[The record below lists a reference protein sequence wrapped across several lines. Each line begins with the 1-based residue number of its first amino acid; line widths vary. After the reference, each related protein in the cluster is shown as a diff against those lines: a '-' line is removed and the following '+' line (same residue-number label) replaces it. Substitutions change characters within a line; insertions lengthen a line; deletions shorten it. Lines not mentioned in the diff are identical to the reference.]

1 MPLDVAVAILP
12 QPWFELGTGSPLSD
26 LLFAA
31 IVSLGFAV
39 QATVGFGSM
48 LVIVGLA
55 GQLLPI
61 GELVPIGVLL
71 SLVPNSMLT
80 LRYRRHVG
88 WRILLLG
95 VLPMMLIGVPAGVV
109 LMAHLPV
116 PTVRGIYGALILAM
130 ASRELLRMQRKL
142 GPEAPLG
149 RWAAGALLLVGGV
162 IHGMFTTSGPMVVTV
177 LGRLGLSKQT
187 FRSTLLAL
195 WLSLG
200 LWTAGTLVIAERLD
214 GGTVWT
220 ALRLLPT
227 LLIGTWLGDRLHR
240 RVDPLQF
247 ARWVQVLLVLSGLS
261 LIVRALGG

>member
-1 MPLDVAVAILP
+1 MPPDLANVGLP
-12 QPWFELGTGSPLSD
+12 AMLELGTGSALGD
-26 LLFAA
+26 AAFAI

-61 GELVPIGVLL
+61 ADLVPIGVLL

-80 LRYRRHVG
+80 LRDRRHVG
-88 WRILLLG
+88 WRILALG
-95 VLPMMLIGVPAGVV
+95 VLPMMLLGVPLGVT
-109 LMAHLPV
+109 LIAHLPNA
-116 PTVRGIYGALILAM
+116 TVRGLYGALILAM

-149 RWAAGALLLVGGV
+149 RGAAGLLLLVAGIV
-162 IHGMFTTSGPMVVTV
+162 HGMFTTSGPMVVTV

-200 LWTAGTLVIAERLD
+200 LWTAGSLVVAERLD

-220 ALRLLPT
+220 AVRLLPT
-227 LLIGTWLGDRLHR
+227 LLVGTWLGDRLHR
-240 RVDPLQF
+240 RVDPTQF
-247 ARWVQVLLVLSGLS
+247 ARWVQILLVLSGLS